1 MDPFRSQ
8 PKNARV
14 WALARRQRRLVRHD
28 QLLLLGY
35 GPDAI
40 KHRLARGRLHRIRR
54 GVYAVGSP
62 DIGAE
67 AQLLAAVFAC
77 GPGAAACHEC
87 AAWVWRIRRTWG
99 RLFEVT
105 IPADADR
112 RPRDVRVHRRS
123 LYPDDLTHHRG
134 IPVTSPIRTLVDL
147 ATRFSPRALEAA
159 VNEADGLDLVD
170 AGTLLQTLDRR
181 RGQPGVKPLRALLE
195 RHAFCLT
202 DSELERRFLSIAAR
216 AGLPTPLTQK
226 RVNGYRVD
234 FYFPTLGL
242 VVETDSLRYHRTPA
256 QQTRDAR
263 RDQAH
268 AAAGLERLR
277 FTQFQVR
284 YELRHVEATLRRV
297 AKRRSGILE
306 V

>member
-87 AAWVWRIRRTWG
+87 AAWVWRIRKAWG

-105 IPADADR
+105 IRADADR

-181 RGQPGVKPLRALLE
+181 RGQPGE
-195 RHAFCLT
+195 
-202 DSELERRFLSIAAR
+202 
-216 AGLPTPLTQK
+216 

-277 FTQFQVR
+277 FTPSR
-284 YELRHVEATLRRV
+284 SATSPATSRPR
-297 AKRRSGILE
+297 
-306 V
+306 